1 MKKIL
6 FLLLILISSCS
17 NEIDQKDLQ
26 GNWIW
31 DYQENGKNN
40 LIQINFKN
48 DSITLVDYFYLPKKG
63 VYSIKNDTIK
73 IRLQDEILNKRIY
86 LTDTSLFINSISF
99 EKSDYLSNEKYEEIG
114 LINLNS
120 ENKISSI
127 ELSKYEGSFLL
138 LKENDSI
145 KIKLWNNEVS
155 FEEYINSLSIHFDR
169 IGHVALLGDNLKL
182 RDLKIAFLQMYYYN
196 FGSIGMVTKT
206 NFQNYNYDV
215 YFVRKNVWKK
225 EVDKYRKENG
235 LEKREIP
242 HFPKDYFKEKFIELN
257 NPNLIEI
264 KTKNDFAKLEETK
277 ANSTYLI
284 SINIALSVENFL
296 LLNQKINKIEK
307 ENNLKIRTEIIS
319 F

>member
-6 FLLLILISSCS
+6 FLLLILILSCS
-17 NEIDQKDLQ
+17 NKIDQKDLQ
-26 GNWIW
+26 GNWFW
-31 DYQENGKNN
+31 YYHENDNNN
-40 LIQINFKN
+40 LIQINIKN
-48 DSITLVDYFYLPKKG
+48 DSIILVDYFFLPKKG
-63 VYSIKNDTIK
+63 VYSLRNGTIK
-73 IRLQDEILNKRIY
+73 IRLKDEIFKKRIS
-86 LTDTSLFINSISF
+86 LTDTSLILNSTSF
-99 EKSDYLSNEKYEEIG
+99 QKSDYLNNEKYEEVK
-114 LINLNS
+114 LINLKS
-120 ENKISSI
+120 ENKINAF
-127 ELSKYEGSFLL
+127 ELSKYQGSFLL

-155 FEEYINSLSIHFDR
+155 FEEYINSVPIHFDR

-225 EVDKYRKENG
+225 EVDKYCKENG

-242 HFPKDYFKEKFIELN
+242 HFPEDYSKEKFIELN

-284 SINIALSVENFL
+284 SINIALSVEEYL
-296 LLNQKINKIEK
+296 LLKQKINKVRK
-307 ENNLKIRTEIIS
+307 ENKLKIRTEIIS